1 MPTIPA
7 TPVFNASAI
16 DVLNA
21 IRANASV
28 SYQER
33 IPEAT
38 KDNIKEIGNAMLSY
52 QPTQNEFLSALVNR
66 IARVI
71 ITSKSYTNPLK
82 MFKKGTLEYGETVEE
97 VFVQIAKAHQFDPVV
112 AEKEVFKREI
122 PDVAAIFHKL
132 NVQNFYKT
140 TISNEQLR
148 QAFLSVEGVNDLIAK
163 IVDSL
168 YTGSEVDE
176 YVYMKQLIVD
186 AANKGQMKLVR
197 IPEWDVD
204 DPEIPLK
211 KIVKQFKSFSNKLE
225 FMSNAYNAYGVTTHT
240 PKSEQVLIIDA
251 ALDAAMDV
259 DVLASAF
266 NMDKAQFMG
275 QRVLIDNFGSLTGA
289 CAALVD
295 KDWFMVFDN
304 LTNFTENYNG
314 EGMYWNYF
322 YHVWRTYSTSLF
334 ANAILFT
341 TDATTTYTAP
351 QAYTATW
358 AAYPATITAGS
369 IATVAKIAIQGVGA
383 KPPVVRVT
391 KNNVEVEADVAL
403 TPAMHNNVLYW
414 IADVAPTMTGAKA
427 NDKFAIKVY
436 YNIGGEIDSQT
447 TYVYNLTVN

>member
-1 MPTIPA
+1 M
-7 TPVFNASAI
+7 
-16 DVLNA
+16 
-21 IRANASV
+21 
-28 SYQER
+28 
-33 IPEAT
+33 
-38 KDNIKEIGNAMLSY
+38 
-52 QPTQNEFLSALVNR
+52 
-66 IARVI
+66 
-71 ITSKSYTNPLK
+71 
-82 MFKKGTLEYGETVEE
+82 
-97 VFVQIAKAHQFDPVV
+97 
-112 AEKEVFKREI
+112 FKREI

-204 DPEIPLK
+204 EPEVPLK
-211 KIVKQFKSFSNKLE
+211 KIVKQFKSISNKLE

-251 ALDAAMDV
+251 GLDAAMDV

-275 QRVLIDNFGSLTGA
+275 QRVLVDNFGSLTGA

-334 ANAILFT
+334 ANAVLFT
-341 TDATTTYTAP
+341 TDTTTTYAAP
-351 QAYTATW
+351 GAFTSTW
-358 AAYPATITAGS
+358 AAYPATVTAEN
-369 IATVAKIAIQGVGA
+369 IATVGKIAIQGIGA
-383 KPPVVRVT
+383 KPPVIRVT
-391 KNNVEVEADVAL
+391 KNNSEVEADVAL
-403 TPAMHNNVLYW
+403 TPAMHNNILYW
-414 IADVAPTMTGAKA
+414 IADVAPAMTGAKA
-427 NDKFAIKVY
+427 QDKFAINVY
-436 YNIGGEIDSQT
+436 FNIGGEIDNKT
-447 TYVYNLTVN
+447 TYVYRLTVN

>member
-97 VFVQIAKAHQFDPVV
+97 VFVQIAKAHQFDPAV

-204 DPEIPLK
+204 EPEVPLK
-211 KIVKQFKSFSNKLE
+211 KIVKQFKSISNKLE

-251 ALDAAMDV
+251 GLDAAMDV

-275 QRVLIDNFGSLTGA
+275 QRVLVDNFGSLTGA

-334 ANAILFT
+334 ANAVLFT
-341 TDATTTYTAP
+341 TDTTTYTAP
-351 QAYTATW
+351 GAFTSTW
-358 AAYPATITAGS
+358 AAYPTTVSAANIT
-369 IATVAKIAIQGVGA
+369 TVGKIAIQGVGA
-383 KPPVVRVT
+383 KPPVIRVT
-391 KNNVEVEADVAL
+391 KNNAEVEADVAL

-414 IADVAPTMTGAKA
+414 IADVAPAMIEAKA
-427 NDKFAIKVY
+427 QDKFAINVY
-436 YNIGGEIDSQT
+436 FNIGGEIDNKT
-447 TYVYNLTVN
+447 TYVYSFTVN

>member
-1 MPTIPA
+1 
-7 TPVFNASAI
+7 
-16 DVLNA
+16 
-21 IRANASV
+21 
-28 SYQER
+28 
-33 IPEAT
+33 
-38 KDNIKEIGNAMLSY
+38 
-52 QPTQNEFLSALVNR
+52 
-66 IARVI
+66 
-71 ITSKSYTNPLK
+71 
-82 MFKKGTLEYGETVEE
+82 
-97 VFVQIAKAHQFDPVV
+97 
-112 AEKEVFKREI
+112 
-122 PDVAAIFHKL
+122 
-132 NVQNFYKT
+132 
-140 TISNEQLR
+140 
-148 QAFLSVEGVNDLIAK
+148 
-163 IVDSL
+163 
-168 YTGSEVDE
+168 
-176 YVYMKQLIVD
+176 
-186 AANKGQMKLVR
+186 MKLVR
-197 IPEWDVD
+197 IPEWDID
-204 DPEIPLK
+204 DPEVPLK
-211 KIVKQFKSFSNKLE
+211 KIVKQFKSYSNKLE

-358 AAYPATITAGS
+358 TAYPATVTAAS

-403 TPAMHNNVLYW
+403 TPAMHNNALYW

-436 YNIGGEIDSQT
+436 FNIGGEIGDKT